1 MSALAA
7 AAPAAPSTDAA
18 TSPAFS
24 GDTPAPLLPELHPL
38 RFELPPELEAPS
50 PPEYRGMTRD
60 AVRMLVA
67 TKSDGSLVHSHFSE
81 LPRFLTEG
89 DLVVVNTSGTLAA
102 ELSGTAPDGSE
113 VQVHLSTQLPAG
125 LWTLEVRKDGRALLD
140 AEPGTIV
147 RLPDGGRATLL
158 SAYSPGP
165 GGIGVRLWISRL
177 EMPERLHSYLARY
190 GRPIRYGY
198 VQGSYPISAYQNVYV
213 TEPGSAEMP
222 SAGRPF
228 TPEVI
233 TRLVAKGVGIAPLLL
248 HTGVASLEANEPP
261 YAEYFNV
268 SLPTAHRINDT
279 RRRGGRVV
287 AIGTT
292 VVRALESVV
301 DEHGHVHPSEGWTE
315 TVVSPER
322 PVRSIDGFLTGWH
335 EPEASHLAMLEAI
348 AGRPLLESSYAAAL
362 EEGYLWHEFGDVHL
376 ILP

>member
-1 MSALAA
+1 MSALTAPSPVA
-7 AAPAAPSTDAA
+7 PTTDGASPAA
-18 TSPAFS
+18 FH
-24 GDTPAPLLPELHPL
+24 GDTPTPRLPELHPL

-81 LPRFLTEG
+81 LPRFLSEG

-102 ELSGTAPDGSE
+102 ELSGTVPDGSE

-140 AEPGTIV
+140 AEPGTVV
-147 RLPDGGRATLL
+147 RLPDGGRVALL

-177 EMPERLHSYLARY
+177 ELPERLHSYLARY

-198 VQGSYPISAYQNVYV
+198 VQGSYPIAAYQNVYA

-261 YAEYFNV
+261 YAEYFRV

>member
-1 MSALAA
+1 MNAAMQVLPQLEPMSF
-7 AAPAAPSTDAA
+7 T
-18 TSPAFS
+18 
-24 GDTPAPLLPELHPL
+24 
-38 RFELPPELEAPS
+38 LPPELEAPS
-50 PPEYRGMTRD
+50 PPESRGMTRD

-67 TKSDGSLVHSHFSE
+67 HISDTSLEHSHFSE
-81 LPRFLTEG
+81 LPRHLDEG
-89 DLVVVNTSGTLAA
+89 DLVVINTSGTLAA
-102 ELSGTAPDGSE
+102 EVDGTSPDGAA

-125 LWTLEVRKDGRALLD
+125 LWTAEVRRDGEAYLGATAGSIIAL
-140 AEPGTIV
+140 
-147 RLPDGGRATLL
+147 RGGGQISLL
-158 SAYSPGP
+158 TPYSPGP
-165 GGIGVRLWISRL
+165 AGVGVRLWVSVL
-177 EMPERLHSYLARY
+177 ETPEPLHTYLARF
-190 GRPIRYGY
+190 GRPIQYGY
-198 VQGSYPISAYQNVYV
+198 VRGSFPISAYQNVYA

-228 TPEVI
+228 TPEVL

-261 YAEYFNV
+261 YAEYFRV
-268 SLPTAHRINDT
+268 TSATAHRVNDT
-279 RRRGGRVV
+279 RRGGGRVI

-301 DEHGHVHPSEGWTE
+301 DQHGRVHPGEGWTE

-348 AGRPLLESSYAAAL
+348 AGRPLLEASYAAAL
-362 EEGYLWHEFGDVHL
+362 EGEYLWHEFGDVHL